1 MAIDLPP
8 IIPPQASTAAKIEN
22 YAAINSA
29 SVIEREV
36 AGYTL
41 RISGNEYLS
50 EEQID
55 TIMTAAQ
62 TPAQAVNA
70 LNNAYYQLGHLLVT
84 VYFAHR
90 DNLIYVHVI
99 NGKLAAIKAPEAVKG
114 YFEPLVGDNDLT
126 RAEFDE
132 RRVLADIA
140 AKRAGVDYAMSYQL
154 EADPQAFTLVFSAS
168 EREDHDATEVSVG
181 LNNLGN
187 RFLGR
192 YFANAGITHNFS
204 NGVAFDFNYD
214 RAITQWGE
222 TNGGDYYNGY
232 SLKFNT
238 PSRWGLYGLEGRY
251 VEYARDVAL
260 IVPVSEGEGGEGG
273 GSGANGGLLGECLA
287 LLAPVCD
294 GLNGLVGILLPGPEE
309 NNDDG
314 TVTTQRIAVKLESE
328 AYTVGLT
335 GEQILASDSYHRL
348 TLSQKVE
355 VLENTIDI
363 EGLGTLLD
371 EPHSTAEVG
380 LKYNR
385 ILRLA
390 GLPTQIVA
398 QGFATAGLGSDSGT
412 LGTDDNAGT
421 VAIGRRSAE
430 FFTFKPRFSAKVSVV
445 DWASLNLQT
454 IAQFSDGTQLPLQ
467 QQFVLG
473 GSSLSAYLPG
483 ILIGDSGSFTKLSF
497 AANGLPA
504 MGFTFKPAV
513 FIEHGQAWYEDA
525 RGDAGQTRQITDAGV
540 SMSASWRDILTTD
553 LVAAVP
559 VDDRNIDSEQLEQSE
574 VDFYWNVKLLF

>member
-8 IIPPQASTAAKIEN
+8 IIPPQASTAEKIEN
-22 YAAINSA
+22 YAALNSA
-29 SVIEREV
+29 DVIEREV

-41 RISGNEYLS
+41 RITGNKYLS
-50 EEQID
+50 DEQVD
-55 TIMTAAQ
+55 TIMSAVQ

-90 DNLIYVHVI
+90 DNLIFAHVV
-99 NGKLAAIKAPEAVKG
+99 NGKLSAIKAPEKISG
-114 YFEPLVGDNDLT
+114 YFEPLVGDEDLT

-132 RRVLADIA
+132 RRVLADID
-140 AKRAGVDYAMSYQL
+140 AKRHGVDYTMSYQL
-154 EADPQAFTLVFSAS
+154 EADPEAFTLVFTGK
-168 EREDHDATEVSVG
+168 ENEDDDSTTVTAG

-192 YFANAGITHNFS
+192 YFANLGLTHDFS
-204 NGVAFDFNYD
+204 NGVEFTFNYD

-232 SLKFNT
+232 SVKLDSPT
-238 PSRWGLYGLEGRY
+238 RWGLYGAEGRY

-260 IVPVSEGEGGEGG
+260 EVPVSDPGQSGGA
-273 GSGANGGLLGECLA
+273 GSGPLGDCLLLLPGL
-287 LLAPVCD
+287 CD
-294 GLNGLVGILLPGPEE
+294 GLNEVLGILLPGEE
-309 NNDDG
+309 GTNDDG
-314 TVTTQRIAVKLESE
+314 TVTTQRVLVGLESE
-328 AYTVGLT
+328 TYSVALT
-335 GEQILASDSYHRL
+335 GEQIIASDSYYRL
-348 TLSQKVE
+348 TVSQRLE
-355 VLENTIDI
+355 ASENTIEID
-363 EGLGTLLD
+363 GLGTLLD

-390 GLPTQIVA
+390 GVPTQIVA
-398 QGFATAGLGSDSGT
+398 QGFAVAGLSSDSGT
-412 LGTDDNAGT
+412 LGTDDNAGA

-430 FFTFKPRFSAKVSVV
+430 FLLLKPRFTAKVSVL

-454 IAQFSDGTQLPLQ
+454 IAQFSDDTQLPLQ

-483 ILIGDSGSFTKLSF
+483 VLIGDSGSYTKLSF
-497 AANGLPA
+497 SANGLPA
-504 MGFTFKPAV
+504 LGMTLKPAI
-513 FIEHGQAWYEDA
+513 FLEHGQAWFEDA
-525 RGDAGQTRQITDAGV
+525 SGEAGQTRQIVDAGV
-540 SMSASWRDILTTD
+540 SLSASWGDILTTD

-559 VDDRNIDSEQLEQSE
+559 VDDRNIDDEQLEQSE
-574 VDFYWNVKLLF
+574 VDFYWNVKLAF